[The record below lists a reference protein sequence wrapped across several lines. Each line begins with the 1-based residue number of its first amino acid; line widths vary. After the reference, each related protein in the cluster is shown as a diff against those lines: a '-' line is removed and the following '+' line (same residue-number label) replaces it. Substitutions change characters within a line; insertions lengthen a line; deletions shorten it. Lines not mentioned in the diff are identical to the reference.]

1 MLTQIAQLSQER
13 LAVCGQIIEDYF
25 AAAMALSQ
33 ERLAVC
39 GQIIEDYFAA
49 AMAEAGAVML
59 MTLS

>member
-13 LAVCGQIIEDYF
+13 LAVCEQII
-25 AAAMALSQ
+25 
-33 ERLAVC
+33 
-39 GQIIEDYFAA
+39 GDYFAA